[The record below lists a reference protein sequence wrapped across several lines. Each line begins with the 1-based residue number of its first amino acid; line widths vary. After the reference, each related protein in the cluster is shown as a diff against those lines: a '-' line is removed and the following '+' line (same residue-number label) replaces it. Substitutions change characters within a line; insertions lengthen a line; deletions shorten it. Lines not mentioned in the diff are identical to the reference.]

1 MLIIPAMDLRQGAVV
16 RLLRG
21 DFDAVTQYGDPSET
35 LRSFTEAGAAW
46 THVVDLDGA
55 KAGAPVQHGLIERLA
70 RQCGLKLQVGGGVRE
85 RDHVAALLRAGV
97 TRVVVGSTAVREP
110 EVVRGWLKEFGVEAI
125 CVALDVRQEP
135 TGWRVATEGWAKSS
149 GVSLEEALAAFP
161 IGALRHVLVTD
172 ISRDGALS
180 GSNVDLIAVL
190 ARMRP
195 EISFQASGGVA
206 TLEDIRAQRDAGAG
220 GIIIGRALYER
231 RFTLEDALAV

>member
-1 MLIIPAMDLRQGAVV
+1 MLILPAMDLRQGAVV

-21 DFDAVTQYGDPSET
+21 DFDAVTRYGDPSET
-35 LRSFTEAGAAW
+35 LRSFTDAGASW

-55 KAGAPVQHGLIERLA
+55 KAGAPAQHGLIERLA

-97 TRVVVGSTAVREP
+97 TRVVVGSAAVRRP
-110 EVVRGWLKEFGVEAI
+110 ELVRGWIEEFGVEAI

-135 TGWRVATEGWAKSS
+135 TGWRVATEGWARSS
-149 GVSLEEALAAFP
+149 GLILEEALAVFP
-161 IGALRHVLVTD
+161 SGGLRHVLVTD

-180 GSNVDLIAVL
+180 GSNVDLIAEL